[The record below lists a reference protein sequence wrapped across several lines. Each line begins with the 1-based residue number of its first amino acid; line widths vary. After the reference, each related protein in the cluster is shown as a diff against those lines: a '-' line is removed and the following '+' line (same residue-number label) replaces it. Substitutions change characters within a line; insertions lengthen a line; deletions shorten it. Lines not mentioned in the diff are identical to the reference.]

1 MCRPNNEVAAGQEVK
16 GCCIE
21 TDPSENETSVCS
33 ARETHRPTLNRQ
45 SLLQYYTEV
54 VLKERE
60 LRCLKS
66 KNKGDFSHFSHV
78 VNEWGW
84 FYIAECYCLHFNL
97 SSVTFSRARDDE
109 DDLKLLIPGRRAN
122 QEGQMHLKPKA
133 TLAFNFKTTGVA
145 V

>member
-1 MCRPNNEVAAGQEVK
+1 M
-16 GCCIE
+16 
-21 TDPSENETSVCS
+21 
-33 ARETHRPTLNRQ
+33 
-45 SLLQYYTEV
+45 
-54 VLKERE
+54 
-60 LRCLKS
+60 
-66 KNKGDFSHFSHV
+66 